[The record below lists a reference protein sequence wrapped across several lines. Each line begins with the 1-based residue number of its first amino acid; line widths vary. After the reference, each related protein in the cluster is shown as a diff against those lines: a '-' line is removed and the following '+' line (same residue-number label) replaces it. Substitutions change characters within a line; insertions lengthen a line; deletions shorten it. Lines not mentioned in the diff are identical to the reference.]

1 MQKKLNLLN
10 QNQKKTGKMMQ
21 DRLAFGLLF
30 ISVFGLGQI
39 NFEVSVS
46 KKQLGLNERLRVD
59 FAIDKPGDNF
69 RPPSFSSFRVISGP
83 MQSVS
88 NVFVNGKRTYS
99 MTYTYFITPL
109 KKGVFDIEQASIEYE
124 GNVYKTT
131 PVTINVT
138 EAVAI
143 PRDPNDPK
151 YIVDEKLHLAA
162 EVSKRS
168 PYVNEPI
175 TIVYKLYFAQN
186 VNPTDV
192 DVVDMPKYNDF
203 WSYNVDIP
211 NRNIDTSIYKGERYN
226 FVEWRKVVLYPQR
239 AGKLEIKPLS
249 LDVTV
254 NVPTGK
260 RDFFQRVIYTQVPK
274 LISAGNLTINVKPLP
289 TEGQPDD
296 FGGAVG
302 NFNIDVSTSK
312 KQLKANESLQAKVKI
327 SGRGNLRLFGMPN
340 LQTPSAI
347 EQYEPETSEN
357 IRSNLSGM
365 SGSITQSYTLIPQVQ
380 GKYPIPSVEFSFFN
394 PKKKTYETIKS
405 SEQLVD
411 VTEGPLANRAVNL
424 TTPSG
429 TVSID
434 SPFKF
439 ISLDTSFVLINTP
452 TFFRSTLFYLLW
464 GSPLGLVL
472 LYVVYARRK
481 LKQMGDTEGVRMR
494 TANRMA
500 RKYLS
505 EAKRNL
511 NNSEEFYVALER
523 ALHNY
528 LKAKLKME
536 TSDFSKEKIKN
547 ILTQIGVEVSLV
559 NDFVSVLEN
568 CEFARYTPSSVKAM
582 EQDFANTAKMI
593 TQIDKQL

>member
-1 MQKKLNLLN
+1 
-10 QNQKKTGKMMQ
+10 MMRN
-21 DRLAFGLLF
+21 RLVFGLLLF
-30 ISVFGLGQI
+30 SVFGWGQI

-151 YIVDEKLHLAA
+151 YIVDEKLHLVA

-274 LISAGNLTINVKPLP
+274 LVSAGNLTINVKPLP
-289 TEGQPDD
+289 TEGQPVD
-296 FGGAVG
+296 FSGAVG
-302 NFNIDVSTSK
+302 NFSIDVSTSK

-365 SGSITQSYTLIPQVQ
+365 SGSITQSYTLIPQMQ
-380 GKYPIPSVEFSFFN
+380 GKYPIPSIEFSFFN

-411 VTEGPLANRAVNL
+411 VTEGPLANRAVNP
-424 TTPSG
+424 TTPSVA
-429 TVSID
+429 VSID

-439 ISLDTSFVLINTP
+439 IALDTSFVPINTT

-472 LYVVYARRK
+472 LYVVYARC
-481 LKQMGDTEGVRMR
+481 KQKQLGDTERVRMR

-547 ILTQIGVEVSLV
+547 ILSQIGVEESLV

>member
-1 MQKKLNLLN
+1 
-10 QNQKKTGKMMQ
+10 MMHN
-21 DRLAFGLLF
+21 R
-30 ISVFGLGQI
+30 SVFGLLLLSVFGWGQI

-131 PVTINVT
+131 PMTINVT

-143 PRDPNDPK
+143 PIDPNDPK
-151 YIVDEKLHLAA
+151 YIVDEKLHLVA

-168 PYVNEPI
+168 PYINEPI

-239 AGKLEIKPLS
+239 EGKLEIKPLS

-254 NVPTGK
+254 NVPTAK

-274 LISAGNLTINVKPLP
+274 LVSAGKLTINVKPLP
-289 TEGQPDD
+289 TEDQPDG
-296 FGGAVG
+296 FSGAVG
-302 NFNIDVSTSK
+302 NFSIDVSTSK

-347 EQYEPETSEN
+347 EQYEPEISEN

-380 GKYPIPSVEFSFFN
+380 GKYPIPSIDFSFFN
-394 PKKKTYETIKS
+394 PKKKTYVTIKS
-405 SEQLVD
+405 TEQLVD
-411 VTEGPLANRAVNL
+411 VTEGPLANRAVNP

-429 TVSID
+429 AVSID

-439 ISLDTSFVLINTP
+439 IALDTSFVPINTP

-472 LYVVYARRK
+472 LYVAYAGRK
-481 LKQMGDTEGVRMR
+481 RKQMGDTERVRMR
-494 TANRMA
+494 TANRIA

-505 EAKRNL
+505 EAKRNI

-547 ILTQIGVEVSLV
+547 ILSQIGVEESLV
-559 NDFVSVLEN
+559 SDFVSVLEN

-582 EQDFANTAKMI
+582 EQDFANTARMV
-593 TQIDKQL
+593 TQIDNQL

>member
-1 MQKKLNLLN
+1 
-10 QNQKKTGKMMQ
+10 MMHN
-21 DRLAFGLLF
+21 R
-30 ISVFGLGQI
+30 SVFGLLLLSVFGWGQI

-131 PVTINVT
+131 PMTINVT

-143 PRDPNDPK
+143 PIDPNDPK
-151 YIVDEKLHLAA
+151 YIVDEKLHLVA

-168 PYVNEPI
+168 PYINEPI

-239 AGKLEIKPLS
+239 EGKLEIKPLS

-254 NVPTGK
+254 NVPTAK

-274 LISAGNLTINVKPLP
+274 LVSAGKLTINVKPLP
-289 TEGQPDD
+289 TEDQPDG
-296 FGGAVG
+296 FSGAVG
-302 NFNIDVSTSK
+302 NFSIDVSTSK

-347 EQYEPETSEN
+347 EQYEPEISEN

-365 SGSITQSYTLIPQVQ
+365 SGSITQSYTLIPQFQ
-380 GKYPIPSVEFSFFN
+380 GKYPIPSIDFSFFN
-394 PKKKTYETIKS
+394 PKKKTYVTIKS
-405 SEQLVD
+405 TEQLVD
-411 VTEGPLANRAVNL
+411 VTEGPLANRAVNP

-429 TVSID
+429 AVSID

-439 ISLDTSFVLINTP
+439 IALDTSFVPINTP

-472 LYVVYARRK
+472 LYVAYAGRK
-481 LKQMGDTEGVRMR
+481 RKQMGDTERVRMR
-494 TANRMA
+494 TANRIA

-505 EAKRNL
+505 EAKRNI

-547 ILTQIGVEVSLV
+547 ILSQIGVEESLV
-559 NDFVSVLEN
+559 SDFVSVLEN

-582 EQDFANTAKMI
+582 EQDFANTAKMV
-593 TQIDKQL
+593 TQIDNQL

>member
-1 MQKKLNLLN
+1 
-10 QNQKKTGKMMQ
+10 MMYN
-21 DRLAFGLLF
+21 RLVFGLLLF
-30 ISVFGLGQI
+30 SIFGWGQI

-151 YIVDEKLHLAA
+151 YIVDEKLHLVA

-274 LISAGNLTINVKPLP
+274 LVSAGNLTINVKPLP
-289 TEGQPDD
+289 TEGQPVD
-296 FGGAVG
+296 FSGAVG
-302 NFNIDVSTSK
+302 NFSIDVSTSK

-380 GKYPIPSVEFSFFN
+380 GKYPIPSIEFSFFN

-411 VTEGPLANRAVNL
+411 VTEGPLANRAVNP
-424 TTPSG
+424 TTPSVA
-429 TVSID
+429 VSID

-439 ISLDTSFVLINTP
+439 IALDTFFVPINTP

-464 GSPLGLVL
+464 GFPLGLVL

-481 LKQMGDTEGVRMR
+481 QKQLGDIEGMRMR

-547 ILTQIGVEVSLV
+547 ILSQIGVEESLV

-568 CEFARYTPSSVKAM
+568 CEFARYTPSSIKAM
-582 EQDFANTAKMI
+582 EQDFANTAKII

>member
-1 MQKKLNLLN
+1 
-10 QNQKKTGKMMQ
+10 MMRN
-21 DRLAFGLLF
+21 RLVFGLLLF
-30 ISVFGLGQI
+30 SVFGWGQI

-59 FAIDKPGDNF
+59 FSIDKPGDNF

-151 YIVDEKLHLAA
+151 YIVDEKLHLVA

-274 LISAGNLTINVKPLP
+274 LVSAGNLTINVKPLP
-289 TEGQPDD
+289 TEGQPVD
-296 FGGAVG
+296 FSGAVG
-302 NFNIDVSTSK
+302 NFSIDVSTSK

-380 GKYPIPSVEFSFFN
+380 GKYPIPSIEFSFFN

-411 VTEGPLANRAVNL
+411 VTEGPLANRAVNP
-424 TTPSG
+424 TTPSVA
-429 TVSID
+429 VSID

-439 ISLDTSFVLINTP
+439 IALDTSFVPINTT

-481 LKQMGDTEGVRMR
+481 QKQLGDTEGVRMR

-547 ILTQIGVEVSLV
+547 ILSQIGVEESLV

>member
-1 MQKKLNLLN
+1 
-10 QNQKKTGKMMQ
+10 MMRN
-21 DRLAFGLLF
+21 RLVFGLLF
-30 ISVFGLGQI
+30 LSVFGWGQI

-151 YIVDEKLHLAA
+151 YIVDEKLHLVA

-274 LISAGNLTINVKPLP
+274 LVSAGNLTINVKPLP

-296 FGGAVG
+296 FSGAVG
-302 NFNIDVSTSK
+302 NFSIDVSTSK

-380 GKYPIPSVEFSFFN
+380 GKYPIPSIEFSFFN

-411 VTEGPLANRAVNL
+411 VTEGPLANRAVNP
-424 TTPSG
+424 TTPSAA
-429 TVSID
+429 VSID

-439 ISLDTSFVLINTP
+439 IALDTSFVPINTP

-472 LYVVYARRK
+472 LYMVHARRK
-481 LKQMGDTEGVRMR
+481 QKQLGDTEGVRIR

-547 ILTQIGVEVSLV
+547 ILSQIGVEESVV

>member
-1 MQKKLNLLN
+1 
-10 QNQKKTGKMMQ
+10 MMRN
-21 DRLAFGLLF
+21 RLVFGLLF
-30 ISVFGLGQI
+30 LSVFGWGQI

-131 PVTINVT
+131 PMTINVT

-151 YIVDEKLHLAA
+151 YIVDEKLHLVA

-274 LISAGNLTINVKPLP
+274 LVSAGNLTINVKPLP

-296 FGGAVG
+296 FSGAVG
-302 NFNIDVSTSK
+302 NFSIDVSTSK

-380 GKYPIPSVEFSFFN
+380 GKYPIPSIEFSFFN

-411 VTEGPLANRAVNL
+411 VTEGPLANRAVNP
-424 TTPSG
+424 TTPSAA
-429 TVSID
+429 VSIE

-439 ISLDTSFVLINTP
+439 IALDTSFVPINTP

-472 LYVVYARRK
+472 LYMVHARRK
-481 LKQMGDTEGVRMR
+481 QKQLGDTEGVRIR

-547 ILTQIGVEVSLV
+547 ILSQIGVEESVV

>member
-1 MQKKLNLLN
+1 
-10 QNQKKTGKMMQ
+10 MMRN
-21 DRLAFGLLF
+21 RLVFGLLF
-30 ISVFGLGQI
+30 LSVFGWGQI

-151 YIVDEKLHLAA
+151 YIVDEKLHLVA

-274 LISAGNLTINVKPLP
+274 LVSAGNLTINVKPLP

-296 FGGAVG
+296 FSGAVG
-302 NFNIDVSTSK
+302 NFSIDVSTSK

-380 GKYPIPSVEFSFFN
+380 GKYPIPSIEFSFFN

-411 VTEGPLANRAVNL
+411 VTEGPLANRAVNP
-424 TTPSG
+424 TNPSLA
-429 TVSID
+429 VSID

-439 ISLDTSFVLINTP
+439 IDLDTSFVPINTP

-472 LYVVYARRK
+472 LYVAYARRK
-481 LKQMGDTEGVRMR
+481 QKQLGDTEGVRMR

-547 ILTQIGVEVSLV
+547 ILSQIGVEESLV

>member
-1 MQKKLNLLN
+1 MYN
-10 QNQKKTGKMMQ
+10 
-21 DRLAFGLLF
+21 R
-30 ISVFGLGQI
+30 SVFGLLLLSVFGWGQI

-131 PVTINVT
+131 PMTINVT

-143 PRDPNDPK
+143 PIDPNDPK
-151 YIVDEKLHLAA
+151 YIVDEKLHLVA

-168 PYVNEPI
+168 PYINEPI

-239 AGKLEIKPLS
+239 EGKLEIKPLS

-254 NVPTGK
+254 NVPTAK

-274 LISAGNLTINVKPLP
+274 LVSAGKLTINVKPLP
-289 TEGQPDD
+289 TEDQPDG
-296 FGGAVG
+296 FSGAVG
-302 NFNIDVSTSK
+302 NFSIDVSTSK

-347 EQYEPETSEN
+347 EQYEPEISEN

-380 GKYPIPSVEFSFFN
+380 GKYPIPSIDFSFFN
-394 PKKKTYETIKS
+394 PKKKTYVTIKS
-405 SEQLVD
+405 TEQLVD
-411 VTEGPLANRAVNL
+411 VTEGPLANRAVNP

-429 TVSID
+429 AVSID

-439 ISLDTSFVLINTP
+439 IALDTSFVPINTP

-472 LYVVYARRK
+472 LYVAYAGRK
-481 LKQMGDTEGVRMR
+481 RKQMGDTERVRMR
-494 TANRMA
+494 TANRIA
-500 RKYLS
+500 RKYLF
-505 EAKRNL
+505 EAKRNI

-547 ILTQIGVEVSLV
+547 ILSQIGVEESLV
-559 NDFVSVLEN
+559 SDFVSVLEN

-582 EQDFANTAKMI
+582 EQDFANTARMV
-593 TQIDKQL
+593 TQIDNQL

>member
-1 MQKKLNLLN
+1 
-10 QNQKKTGKMMQ
+10 MMHN
-21 DRLAFGLLF
+21 R
-30 ISVFGLGQI
+30 SVFGLLLLSVFGWGQI

-131 PVTINVT
+131 PMTINVT

-143 PRDPNDPK
+143 PIDPNDPK
-151 YIVDEKLHLAA
+151 YIVDEKLHLVA

-168 PYVNEPI
+168 PYINEPI

-239 AGKLEIKPLS
+239 EGKLEIKPLS

-254 NVPTGK
+254 NVPTAK

-274 LISAGNLTINVKPLP
+274 LVSAGKLTINVKPLP
-289 TEGQPDD
+289 TEDQPDG
-296 FGGAVG
+296 FSGAVG
-302 NFNIDVSTSK
+302 NFSIDVSTSK

-347 EQYEPETSEN
+347 EQYEPEISEN

-365 SGSITQSYTLIPQVQ
+365 SGSITQSYTLIPQFQ
-380 GKYPIPSVEFSFFN
+380 GKYPIPSIDFSFFN
-394 PKKKTYETIKS
+394 PKKKTYVTIKS
-405 SEQLVD
+405 TEQLVD
-411 VTEGPLANRAVNL
+411 VTEGPLANRAVNP

-429 TVSID
+429 AVSID

-439 ISLDTSFVLINTP
+439 IALDTSFVPINTP

-472 LYVVYARRK
+472 MYVAYAGRK
-481 LKQMGDTEGVRMR
+481 RKQMGDTERVRMR
-494 TANRMA
+494 TANRIA
-500 RKYLS
+500 RKYLF
-505 EAKRNL
+505 EAKRNI

-547 ILTQIGVEVSLV
+547 ILSQIGVEESLV
-559 NDFVSVLEN
+559 SDFVSVLEN

-582 EQDFANTAKMI
+582 EQDFANTAKMV
-593 TQIDKQL
+593 TQIDNQL

>member
-1 MQKKLNLLN
+1 
-10 QNQKKTGKMMQ
+10 MMHN
-21 DRLAFGLLF
+21 RLVFGLLLL
-30 ISVFGLGQI
+30 SVFGWGQI

-109 KKGVFDIEQASIEYE
+109 KKGVFDIEQASIDYE

-151 YIVDEKLHLAA
+151 YIVDEKLHLVA

-211 NRNIDTSIYKGERYN
+211 NRNIETSIYKGERYN

-274 LISAGNLTINVKPLP
+274 LVSAGNLTINVKPLP

-296 FGGAVG
+296 FSGAVG
-302 NFNIDVSTSK
+302 NFSIDVSTSK

-394 PKKKTYETIKS
+394 PKKKIYETIKS

-411 VTEGPLANRAVNL
+411 VTEGPLANRAVNP
-424 TTPSG
+424 TSPSAV
-429 TVSID
+429 VSID

-439 ISLDTSFVLINTP
+439 IALDTSFVPINTT

-472 LYVVYARRK
+472 LYVAYARRK
-481 LKQMGDTEGVRMR
+481 QKQLGDTEGVRMR

-547 ILTQIGVEVSLV
+547 ILSQIGVEESLV

>member
-1 MQKKLNLLN
+1 MYN
-10 QNQKKTGKMMQ
+10 
-21 DRLAFGLLF
+21 R
-30 ISVFGLGQI
+30 SVFGLLLLSVFGWGQI

-131 PVTINVT
+131 PMTINVT

-143 PRDPNDPK
+143 PIDPNDPK
-151 YIVDEKLHLAA
+151 YIVDEKLHLVA

-168 PYVNEPI
+168 PYINEPI

-239 AGKLEIKPLS
+239 EGKLEIKPLS

-254 NVPTGK
+254 NVPTAK

-274 LISAGNLTINVKPLP
+274 LVSAGKLTINVKPLP
-289 TEGQPDD
+289 TEDQPDG
-296 FGGAVG
+296 FSGAVG
-302 NFNIDVSTSK
+302 NFSIDVSTSK

-347 EQYEPETSEN
+347 EQYEPEISEN

-365 SGSITQSYTLIPQVQ
+365 SGSITQSYTLIPQFQ
-380 GKYPIPSVEFSFFN
+380 GKYPIPSIDFSFFN
-394 PKKKTYETIKS
+394 PKKKTYVTIKS
-405 SEQLVD
+405 TEQLVD
-411 VTEGPLANRAVNL
+411 VTEGPLANRAVNP

-429 TVSID
+429 AVSID

-439 ISLDTSFVLINTP
+439 IALDTSFVPINTP

-472 LYVVYARRK
+472 LYVAYAGRK
-481 LKQMGDTEGVRMR
+481 RKQMGDTERVRMR
-494 TANRMA
+494 TANRIA

-505 EAKRNL
+505 EAKRNI

-547 ILTQIGVEVSLV
+547 ILSQIGVEESLV
-559 NDFVSVLEN
+559 SDFVSVLEN

-582 EQDFANTAKMI
+582 EQDFANTAKMV
-593 TQIDKQL
+593 TQIDNQL

>member
-1 MQKKLNLLN
+1 
-10 QNQKKTGKMMQ
+10 MMRN
-21 DRLAFGLLF
+21 RLVFGLLF
-30 ISVFGLGQI
+30 LSVFGWGQI

-151 YIVDEKLHLAA
+151 YIVDEKLHLVA

-274 LISAGNLTINVKPLP
+274 LVSAGNLTINVKPLP

-296 FGGAVG
+296 FSGAVG
-302 NFNIDVSTSK
+302 NFSIDVSTSK

-380 GKYPIPSVEFSFFN
+380 GKYPIPSIEFSFFN

-411 VTEGPLANRAVNL
+411 VTEGPLANRAVNP
-424 TTPSG
+424 TNPSVA
-429 TVSID
+429 VSID

-439 ISLDTSFVLINTP
+439 IDLDTSFVPINTP

-472 LYVVYARRK
+472 LYVAYARRK
-481 LKQMGDTEGVRMR
+481 QKQLGDTEGVRMR

-547 ILTQIGVEVSLV
+547 ILSQIGVEESLV

>member
-1 MQKKLNLLN
+1 
-10 QNQKKTGKMMQ
+10 MMYN
-21 DRLAFGLLF
+21 RLVFGLLLF
-30 ISVFGLGQI
+30 SVFGWGQI

-151 YIVDEKLHLAA
+151 YIVDEKLHLVA

-274 LISAGNLTINVKPLP
+274 LVSAGNLTINVKPLP
-289 TEGQPDD
+289 TEGQPVD
-296 FGGAVG
+296 FSGAVG
-302 NFNIDVSTSK
+302 NFSIDVSTSK

-380 GKYPIPSVEFSFFN
+380 GKYPIPSIEFSFFN

-411 VTEGPLANRAVNL
+411 VTEGPLANRAVNP
-424 TTPSG
+424 TTPLVA
-429 TVSID
+429 VSID

-439 ISLDTSFVLINTP
+439 IALDTSFVPINTT

-481 LKQMGDTEGVRMR
+481 QKQLGDSEGVRMR

-547 ILTQIGVEVSLV
+547 ILSQIGVEESLV

-582 EQDFANTAKMI
+582 EQDFANTAKII

>member
-1 MQKKLNLLN
+1 
-10 QNQKKTGKMMQ
+10 MMYN
-21 DRLAFGLLF
+21 RLVFGLLLF
-30 ISVFGLGQI
+30 TVFGWGQI

-59 FAIDKPGDNF
+59 FSIDKPGDNF

-131 PVTINVT
+131 PVTINVI

-151 YIVDEKLHLAA
+151 YIVDEKLHLVA

-168 PYVNEPI
+168 PYINEPI

-274 LISAGNLTINVKPLP
+274 LVSAGNLTINVKPLP
-289 TEGQPDD
+289 TEGQPVD
-296 FGGAVG
+296 FSGAVG
-302 NFNIDVSTSK
+302 NFSIDVTTSK

-380 GKYPIPSVEFSFFN
+380 GKYPIPSIEFSFFN

-411 VTEGPLANRAVNL
+411 VTEGPLANRSVNP
-424 TTPSG
+424 TTPSVA
-429 TVSID
+429 VSID

-439 ISLDTSFVLINTP
+439 IALDTSFVPINTT

-464 GSPLGLVL
+464 GSPLGLVF

-481 LKQMGDTEGVRMR
+481 QKQLGDTEGVRMR

-547 ILTQIGVEVSLV
+547 ILSQIGVEESLV

>member
-1 MQKKLNLLN
+1 MYN
-10 QNQKKTGKMMQ
+10 
-21 DRLAFGLLF
+21 R
-30 ISVFGLGQI
+30 SVFGLLLLSVFGWGQI

-131 PVTINVT
+131 PMTINVT

-143 PRDPNDPK
+143 PIDPNDPK
-151 YIVDEKLHLAA
+151 YIVDEKLHLVA

-168 PYVNEPI
+168 PYINEPI

-239 AGKLEIKPLS
+239 EGKLEIKPLS

-274 LISAGNLTINVKPLP
+274 LVSAGKLTINVKPLP
-289 TEGQPDD
+289 TEDQPDG
-296 FGGAVG
+296 FSGAVG
-302 NFNIDVSTSK
+302 NFSIDVSTSK

-365 SGSITQSYTLIPQVQ
+365 SGSITQSYTLIPQFQ
-380 GKYPIPSVEFSFFN
+380 GKYPIPSIDFSFFN
-394 PKKKTYETIKS
+394 PKKKTYVTIKS
-405 SEQLVD
+405 TEQLVD
-411 VTEGPLANRAVNL
+411 VTEGPLANRAVNP

-429 TVSID
+429 AVSID

-439 ISLDTSFVLINTP
+439 IALDTSFVPINTP

-472 LYVVYARRK
+472 LYVAYAGRK
-481 LKQMGDTEGVRMR
+481 RKQMGDTERVRMR
-494 TANRMA
+494 TANRIA

-505 EAKRNL
+505 EAKRNI

-547 ILTQIGVEVSLV
+547 ILSQIGVEESLV
-559 NDFVSVLEN
+559 SDFVSVLEN

-582 EQDFANTAKMI
+582 EQDFANTAKMV
-593 TQIDKQL
+593 TQIDNQL

>member
-1 MQKKLNLLN
+1 MNSKHLV
-10 QNQKKTGKMMQ
+10 
-21 DRLAFGLLF
+21 FGLLLF
-30 ISVFGLGQI
+30 SVFGWGQI
-39 NFEVSVS
+39 NFEVTVS

-59 FAIDKPGDNF
+59 FKIDKPGDNF
-69 RPPSFSSFRVISGP
+69 RPPKFSSFRVISGP

-88 NVFVNGKRTYS
+88 NVFVNGKRSYS
-99 MTYTYFITPL
+99 MTYTYFLTPL
-109 KKGVFDIEQASIEYE
+109 QQGVYDIEQAQIEYE
-124 GNVYKTT
+124 GNTYKTT

-151 YIVDEKLHLAA
+151 NIVDEKLHLVA
-162 EVSKRS
+162 EVSKRN
-168 PYVNEPI
+168 PYINEPI

-203 WSYNVDIP
+203 WSYSVDIP
-211 NRNIDTSIYKGERYN
+211 NRDVATSIYKGERYN

-260 RDFFQRVIYTQVPK
+260 RDFFQRLIYTQVPK
-274 LISAGNLTINVKPLP
+274 LVSAGNLIINVKPLP
-289 TEGQPDD
+289 SEGKPDN
-296 FGGAVG
+296 FSGAVG
-302 NFNIDVSTSK
+302 DFSIDLSTTK
-312 KQLKANESLQAKVKI
+312 KQLKANESLQAKVKV
-327 SGRGNLRLFGMPN
+327 SGRGNLRLFGLPK

-347 EQYEPETSEN
+347 EQYEPESKEN
-357 IRSNLSGM
+357 IRSNLRGM
-365 SGSITQSYTLIPQVQ
+365 SGSVTQSYTLVPQYQ
-380 GKYPIPSVEFSFFN
+380 GKYPIPAVEFSFFN
-394 PKKKTYETIKS
+394 PKTKRYETVKS
-405 SEQLVD
+405 DDQLVD
-411 VTEGPLANRAVNL
+411 VTEGPSVNRAVNPA
-424 TTPSG
+424 TPAAA
-429 TVSID
+429 VSID
-434 SPFKF
+434 TPFKF
-439 ISLDTSFVLINTP
+439 IALDTSFVAINP
-452 TFFRSTLFYLLW
+452 SVFFGSAMFYGLW
-464 GSPLGLVL
+464 VSPLGLL
-472 LYVVYARRK
+472 LLFAIYARRQRK
-481 LKQMGDTEGVRMR
+481 NLGDKVGMRVR

-500 RKYLS
+500 RKYLY

-536 TSDFSKEKIKN
+536 TADFSKEKIKN
-547 ILTQIGVEVSLV
+547 ILSQIGVEEPLV

-582 EQDFANTAKMI
+582 EQDYANTAKMI

>member
-1 MQKKLNLLN
+1 
-10 QNQKKTGKMMQ
+10 MMRN
-21 DRLAFGLLF
+21 RLVFGLLF
-30 ISVFGLGQI
+30 LSVFGWGQI

-151 YIVDEKLHLAA
+151 YIVDEKLHLVA

-274 LISAGNLTINVKPLP
+274 LVSAGNLTINVKPLP

-296 FGGAVG
+296 FSGAVG
-302 NFNIDVSTSK
+302 NFSIDVSTSK

-380 GKYPIPSVEFSFFN
+380 GKYPIPSIEFSFFN

-411 VTEGPLANRAVNL
+411 VTEGPLANRAVNP
-424 TTPSG
+424 TNPSVA
-429 TVSID
+429 VSID

-439 ISLDTSFVLINTP
+439 IDLDTSFVPINTP

-472 LYVVYARRK
+472 LYVAYVRRK
-481 LKQMGDTEGVRMR
+481 QKQLGDTEGVRMR

-547 ILTQIGVEVSLV
+547 ILSQIGVEESLV

>member
-1 MQKKLNLLN
+1 MNSKHLL
-10 QNQKKTGKMMQ
+10 
-21 DRLAFGLLF
+21 FGLLLF
-30 ISVFGLGQI
+30 SVFGWGQI

-59 FAIDKPGDNF
+59 FKIDKPGDNF
-69 RPPSFSSFRVISGP
+69 RPPKFSSFRVISGP

-99 MTYTYFITPL
+99 MTYTYFLTPL
-109 KKGVFDIEQASIEYE
+109 QQGVYDIEQAQIEYE
-124 GNVYKTT
+124 GNTYKTT

-138 EAVAI
+138 EAVVI

-151 YIVDEKLHLAA
+151 NIVDEKLHLVA
-162 EVSKRS
+162 EVSKRN

-203 WSYNVDIP
+203 WSYSVDIP
-211 NRNIDTSIYKGERYN
+211 NREVATSIYKGERYN
-226 FVEWRKVVLYPQR
+226 LVEWRKVVLYPQR

-274 LISAGNLTINVKPLP
+274 LVSAGNLNINVKPLP
-289 TEGQPDD
+289 SEGQPDN
-296 FGGAVG
+296 FSGAVG
-302 NFNIDVSTSK
+302 DFSIALSTTK

-327 SGRGNLRLFGMPN
+327 SGRGNLRLFSLPK

-347 EQYEPETSEN
+347 EQYEPESKEN

-365 SGSITQSYTLIPQVQ
+365 SGSVTQSYTLVPQYQ
-380 GKYPIPSVEFSFFN
+380 GKYPIPAVEFSFFN
-394 PKKKTYETIKS
+394 PKAKRYETVKS
-405 SEQLVD
+405 AEQLVD
-411 VTEGPLANRAVNL
+411 VTEGPSVNRAVNPA
-424 TTPSG
+424 TPSAA
-429 TVSID
+429 VSID
-434 SPFKF
+434 TPFKF
-439 ISLDTSFVLINTP
+439 IALDTSFVAISP
-452 TFFRSTLFYLLW
+452 SVFFGSAMFYGLW
-464 GSPLGLVL
+464 ISPLGLL
-472 LYVVYARRK
+472 LLFAIYARRQR
-481 LKQMGDTEGVRMR
+481 KQMGDTEGVRMR

-511 NNSEEFYVALER
+511 NSSDEFYVALER

-536 TSDFSKEKIKN
+536 TADFSKEKIKN
-547 ILTQIGVEVSLV
+547 ILSQIGVEEPLV

-568 CEFARYTPSSVKAM
+568 CEFARYTPSSVRAM
-582 EQDFANTAKMI
+582 EHDYANTAKMI
-593 TQIDKQL
+593 IQIDKQL

>member
-1 MQKKLNLLN
+1 
-10 QNQKKTGKMMQ
+10 MMRN
-21 DRLAFGLLF
+21 RLVFGLLSLS
-30 ISVFGLGQI
+30 IFGWGQI

-151 YIVDEKLHLAA
+151 HIVDEKLHLVA

-192 DVVDMPKYNDF
+192 DVVDVPKYNDF
-203 WSYNVDIP
+203 WSYNIDIP

-239 AGKLEIKPLS
+239 EGKLEIKPLS

-254 NVPTGK
+254 NVPTRK

-274 LISAGNLTINVKPLP
+274 LVSAGNLIINVKPLP
-289 TEGQPDD
+289 TDGQPDD
-296 FGGAVG
+296 FSGAVG
-302 NFNIDVSTSK
+302 NFSIDVSTSK

-340 LQTPSAI
+340 LQTPSVI
-347 EQYEPETSEN
+347 EQYDPETSEN

-380 GKYPIPSVEFSFFN
+380 GKYPIPSIEFSFFN
-394 PKKKTYETIKS
+394 PSKKTYETIKS

-411 VTEGPLANRAVNL
+411 VTEGPLANRAVNP
-424 TTPSG
+424 TISQG
-429 TVSID
+429 AVSID

-439 ISLDTSFVLINTP
+439 IALDTFFVPINTP

-464 GSPLGLVL
+464 GFPLGLVL

-481 LKQMGDTEGVRMR
+481 QKQLGDIEGIRMR

-511 NNSEEFYVALER
+511 KNSEEFYVALER

-536 TSDFSKEKIKN
+536 TSDFTKEKIKN
-547 ILTQIGVEVSLV
+547 ILSQIGVEESLV

-568 CEFARYTPSSVKAM
+568 CEFARYTPSSIKAM
-582 EQDFANTAKMI
+582 EQDFANSAKMI

>member
-1 MQKKLNLLN
+1 
-10 QNQKKTGKMMQ
+10 MMRN
-21 DRLAFGLLF
+21 RLVFGLLF
-30 ISVFGLGQI
+30 LSVFGWGQI

-59 FAIDKPGDNF
+59 FSIDKPGDNF

-151 YIVDEKLHLAA
+151 YIVDEKLHLVA

-274 LISAGNLTINVKPLP
+274 LVSAGNLTINVKPLP
-289 TEGQPDD
+289 TEGQPVD
-296 FGGAVG
+296 FSGAVG
-302 NFNIDVSTSK
+302 NFSIDVSTSK

-365 SGSITQSYTLIPQVQ
+365 SGSVTQSYTLIPQMQ
-380 GKYPIPSVEFSFFN
+380 GKYPIPSIEFSFFN

-411 VTEGPLANRAVNL
+411 VTEGPLANRAVNP
-424 TTPSG
+424 TNPSLA
-429 TVSID
+429 VSID

-439 ISLDTSFVLINTP
+439 IDLDTSFVPINTP

-481 LKQMGDTEGVRMR
+481 QKQLGDTEGVRMR

-547 ILTQIGVEVSLV
+547 ILSQIGVEESLV

>member
-1 MQKKLNLLN
+1 
-10 QNQKKTGKMMQ
+10 MM
-21 DRLAFGLLF
+21 RNRFVFGLLF
-30 ISVFGLGQI
+30 LSVFGWGQI

-151 YIVDEKLHLAA
+151 YIVDEKLHLVA

-239 AGKLEIKPLS
+239 AGKLEINPLS

-274 LISAGNLTINVKPLP
+274 LVSAGNLTINVKPLP
-289 TEGQPDD
+289 TEGQPDN
-296 FGGAVG
+296 FSGAVG
-302 NFNIDVSTSK
+302 NFSIDVSTSK

-327 SGRGNLRLFGMPN
+327 SGRGNLRLFGMPT

-411 VTEGPLANRAVNL
+411 VTEGPLANRAVNP
-424 TTPSG
+424 TTPSAA
-429 TVSID
+429 VSID

-439 ISLDTSFVLINTP
+439 IALDTSFVPINTP

-481 LKQMGDTEGVRMR
+481 QKQLGDTEGVRMR

-547 ILTQIGVEVSLV
+547 ILSQIGVEESLV

>member
-1 MQKKLNLLN
+1 
-10 QNQKKTGKMMQ
+10 MMHN
-21 DRLAFGLLF
+21 R
-30 ISVFGLGQI
+30 SVFGLLLLSVFGWGQI

-131 PVTINVT
+131 PMTINVT

-143 PRDPNDPK
+143 PIDPNDPK
-151 YIVDEKLHLAA
+151 YIVDEKLHLVA

-168 PYVNEPI
+168 PYINEPI

-239 AGKLEIKPLS
+239 EGKLEIKPLS

-274 LISAGNLTINVKPLP
+274 LVSAGKLTINVKPLP
-289 TEGQPDD
+289 TEDQPDG
-296 FGGAVG
+296 FSGAVG
-302 NFNIDVSTSK
+302 NFSIDVSTSK

-347 EQYEPETSEN
+347 EQYEPEISEN

-365 SGSITQSYTLIPQVQ
+365 SGSITQSYTLIPQFQ
-380 GKYPIPSVEFSFFN
+380 GKYPIPSIDFSFFN
-394 PKKKTYETIKS
+394 PKKKTYVTIKS
-405 SEQLVD
+405 TEQLVD
-411 VTEGPLANRAVNL
+411 VTEGPLANRAVNP

-429 TVSID
+429 AVSID

-439 ISLDTSFVLINTP
+439 IALDTSFVPINTP

-472 LYVVYARRK
+472 LYVAYAGRK
-481 LKQMGDTEGVRMR
+481 RKQMGDTERVRMR
-494 TANRMA
+494 TANRIA

-505 EAKRNL
+505 EAKRNI

-547 ILTQIGVEVSLV
+547 ILSQIGVEESLV
-559 NDFVSVLEN
+559 SDFVSVLEN

-582 EQDFANTAKMI
+582 EQDFANTARMV
-593 TQIDKQL
+593 TQIDNQL

>member
-1 MQKKLNLLN
+1 MYN
-10 QNQKKTGKMMQ
+10 
-21 DRLAFGLLF
+21 R
-30 ISVFGLGQI
+30 SVFGLLLLSVFGWGQI

-131 PVTINVT
+131 PMTINVT

-143 PRDPNDPK
+143 PIDPNDPK
-151 YIVDEKLHLAA
+151 YIVDEKLHLVA

-168 PYVNEPI
+168 PYINEPI

-239 AGKLEIKPLS
+239 EGKLEIKPLS

-274 LISAGNLTINVKPLP
+274 LVSAGKLTINVKPLP
-289 TEGQPDD
+289 TEDQPDG
-296 FGGAVG
+296 FSGAVG
-302 NFNIDVSTSK
+302 NFSIDVSTSK

-347 EQYEPETSEN
+347 EQYEPEISEN

-365 SGSITQSYTLIPQVQ
+365 SGSITQSYTLIPQFQ
-380 GKYPIPSVEFSFFN
+380 GKYPIPSIDFSFFN
-394 PKKKTYETIKS
+394 PKKKTYVTIKS
-405 SEQLVD
+405 TEQLVD
-411 VTEGPLANRAVNL
+411 VTEGPLANRAVNP

-429 TVSID
+429 AVSID

-439 ISLDTSFVLINTP
+439 IALDTSFVPINTP

-472 LYVVYARRK
+472 LYVAYAGRK
-481 LKQMGDTEGVRMR
+481 RKQMGDTERVRMR
-494 TANRMA
+494 TANRIA

-505 EAKRNL
+505 EAKRNI

-547 ILTQIGVEVSLV
+547 ILSQIGVEESLV
-559 NDFVSVLEN
+559 SDFVSVLEN

-582 EQDFANTAKMI
+582 EQDFANTARMV
-593 TQIDKQL
+593 TQIDNQL

>member
-1 MQKKLNLLN
+1 MNSKHLL
-10 QNQKKTGKMMQ
+10 
-21 DRLAFGLLF
+21 FGLLLF
-30 ISVFGLGQI
+30 SVFGWGQI

-59 FAIDKPGDNF
+59 FKIDKPGDNF
-69 RPPSFSSFRVISGP
+69 RPPKFSSFRVISGP

-99 MTYTYFITPL
+99 MTYTYFLTPL
-109 KKGVFDIEQASIEYE
+109 QQGVYDIEQAQIEYE
-124 GNVYKTT
+124 KNTYKTT

-151 YIVDEKLHLAA
+151 NIVDEKLHLVA
-162 EVSKRS
+162 EVSKRN

-211 NRNIDTSIYKGERYN
+211 NRDVATSIYKGERYN
-226 FVEWRKVVLYPQR
+226 LVEWRKVVLYPQR
-239 AGKLEIKPLS
+239 AGKLQIKPLS
-249 LDVTV
+249 LDITV

-274 LISAGNLTINVKPLP
+274 LVSAGNLNINVKPLP
-289 TEGQPDD
+289 IEAQPDN
-296 FGGAVG
+296 FSGAVG
-302 NFNIDVSTSK
+302 DFSIGLSTTK

-327 SGRGNLRLFGMPN
+327 SGRGNLRLFSLPK

-347 EQYEPETSEN
+347 EQYEPESNEN

-365 SGSITQSYTLIPQVQ
+365 SGSVTQSYTLVPQYQ
-380 GKYPIPSVEFSFFN
+380 GKYPIPAVEFSFFN
-394 PKKKTYETIKS
+394 PKTKRYETVKS
-405 SEQLVD
+405 AEQLVD
-411 VTEGPLANRAVNL
+411 VTEGPSVNRVENLATPAV
-424 TTPSG
+424 
-429 TVSID
+429 VSID
-434 SPFKF
+434 TPFKF
-439 ISLDTSFVLINTP
+439 IALDTSFVAIYP
-452 TFFRSTLFYLLW
+452 SVFFGSAMFYGLW
-464 GSPLGLVL
+464 ISPLGLL
-472 LYVVYARRK
+472 LLFAIYARRK
-481 LKQMGDTEGVRMR
+481 RKQLGDTEGVRMR

-511 NNSEEFYVALER
+511 NSSEEFYVALER

-536 TSDFSKEKIKN
+536 TADFSKEKIKN
-547 ILTQIGVEVSLV
+547 ILSQIGVEEPLV

-582 EQDFANTAKMI
+582 EQDYANTAKMI

>member
-1 MQKKLNLLN
+1 MRN
-10 QNQKKTGKMMQ
+10 
-21 DRLAFGLLF
+21 RLVFGLLF
-30 ISVFGLGQI
+30 LSVFGWGQI

-59 FAIDKPGDNF
+59 FTIDKPGDNF

-151 YIVDEKLHLAA
+151 YIVDEKLHLVA

-274 LISAGNLTINVKPLP
+274 LVSAGNLTINVNPLP

-296 FGGAVG
+296 FSGAVG
-302 NFNIDVSTSK
+302 NFSIDVSTSK

-380 GKYPIPSVEFSFFN
+380 GKYPIPSIEFSFFN

-411 VTEGPLANRAVNL
+411 VTEGPLANRAVNP
-424 TTPSG
+424 TTPSAA
-429 TVSID
+429 VSID

-439 ISLDTSFVLINTP
+439 IALDTSLVPINTP

-464 GSPLGLVL
+464 GSPLGLIL
-472 LYVVYARRK
+472 LYIVYARRK
-481 LKQMGDTEGVRMR
+481 QKQLGDTEGVRMR
-494 TANRMA
+494 TANRMV

-547 ILTQIGVEVSLV
+547 ILSQIGVEESLV

-582 EQDFANTAKMI
+582 EHDFANTAKMI

>member
-1 MQKKLNLLN
+1 
-10 QNQKKTGKMMQ
+10 MMRN
-21 DRLAFGLLF
+21 RLVFGLLF
-30 ISVFGLGQI
+30 LSVFGWGQI

-59 FAIDKPGDNF
+59 FSIDKPGDNF

-151 YIVDEKLHLAA
+151 YIVDEKLHLVA

-274 LISAGNLTINVKPLP
+274 LVSAGNLTINVKPLP
-289 TEGQPDD
+289 TEGQPVD
-296 FGGAVG
+296 FSGAVG
-302 NFNIDVSTSK
+302 NFSIDVSTSK

-365 SGSITQSYTLIPQVQ
+365 SGSVTQSYTLIPQMQ
-380 GKYPIPSVEFSFFN
+380 GKYPIPSIEFSFFN

-411 VTEGPLANRAVNL
+411 VTEGPLANRAVNP
-424 TTPSG
+424 TTPSVA
-429 TVSID
+429 VSID

-439 ISLDTSFVLINTP
+439 IALDTSFVPINTT

-481 LKQMGDTEGVRMR
+481 QKQLGDTEGVRMR

-547 ILTQIGVEVSLV
+547 ILSQIGVEESLV

>member
-1 MQKKLNLLN
+1 MPKKPNPLNLN
-10 QNQKKTGKMMQ
+10 PKKTGKMNSK
-21 DRLAFGLLF
+21 LLLFGLLLF
-30 ISVFGLGQI
+30 SVFGWGQI

-59 FAIDKPGDNF
+59 FKIDKPGDNF
-69 RPPSFSSFRVISGP
+69 RPPNFSSFRVISGP

-109 KKGVFDIEQASIEYE
+109 QKGVYDIEQAQIEYE
-124 GNVYKTT
+124 GNTYKTT
-131 PVTINVT
+131 TVTINVT

-151 YIVDEKLHLAA
+151 NIVNEKLHLVA
-162 EVSKRS
+162 EVSKRN

-203 WSYNVDIP
+203 WSYSVDIP
-211 NRNIDTSIYKGERYN
+211 NRDVTTSIYKGERYN
-226 FVEWRKVVLYPQR
+226 LVEWRKVVLYPQR

-274 LISAGNLTINVKPLP
+274 LVSAGNLNINVKPLP
-289 TEGQPDD
+289 SEGQPDN
-296 FGGAVG
+296 FSGAVG
-302 NFNIDVSTSK
+302 DFSIDLSTTK

-327 SGRGNLRLFGMPN
+327 SGRGNLRLFSLPS

-347 EQYEPETSEN
+347 EQYEPESKEN
-357 IRSNLSGM
+357 IQSNLSGM
-365 SGSITQSYTLIPQVQ
+365 SGSVTQSYTLVPQYQ
-380 GKYPIPSVEFSFFN
+380 GKYPIPAVEFSFFN
-394 PKKKTYETIKS
+394 PKTKRYETVKS
-405 SEQLVD
+405 AEQFVD
-411 VTEGPLANRAVNL
+411 VTEGPSFNRAVNPA
-424 TTPSG
+424 TPAA
-429 TVSID
+429 VSID
-434 SPFKF
+434 TPFKF
-439 ISLDTSFVLINTP
+439 IALDTSFVAINASV
-452 TFFRSTLFYLLW
+452 FFGSAMFYGLW
-464 GSPLGLVL
+464 IFPLGLLL
-472 LYVVYARRK
+472 LYATYARRQR
-481 LKQMGDTEGVRMR
+481 KQLGDTEGVRMR

-500 RKYLS
+500 RKHLS

-536 TSDFSKEKIKN
+536 TADFSKEKIKN
-547 ILTQIGVEVSLV
+547 ILSQIGVEEPLV

-582 EQDFANTAKMI
+582 EQDYANTAKMI

>member
-1 MQKKLNLLN
+1 MNSKHLL
-10 QNQKKTGKMMQ
+10 
-21 DRLAFGLLF
+21 FGLLLF
-30 ISVFGLGQI
+30 SVFGWGQI

-59 FAIDKPGDNF
+59 FKIDKPGDNF
-69 RPPSFSSFRVISGP
+69 RPPKFSSFRVISGP

-99 MTYTYFITPL
+99 MTYTYFLTPL
-109 KKGVFDIEQASIEYE
+109 QQGVYDIEQAQIEYE
-124 GNVYKTT
+124 GNTYKTT

-138 EAVAI
+138 EAVVI

-151 YIVDEKLHLAA
+151 NIVDEKLHLVA
-162 EVSKRS
+162 EVSKRN

-211 NRNIDTSIYKGERYN
+211 NRDVATSIYKGERYN
-226 FVEWRKVVLYPQR
+226 LVEWRKVVLYPQR

-274 LISAGNLTINVKPLP
+274 LVSAGNLNINVKPLP
-289 TEGQPDD
+289 SEGQPDN
-296 FGGAVG
+296 FSGAVG
-302 NFNIDVSTSK
+302 DFSIALSTTK

-327 SGRGNLRLFGMPN
+327 SGRGNLRLFSLPK

-347 EQYEPETSEN
+347 EQYEPESKEN

-365 SGSITQSYTLIPQVQ
+365 SGSVTQSYTLVPQYQ
-380 GKYPIPSVEFSFFN
+380 GKYPIPAVEFSFFN
-394 PKKKTYETIKS
+394 PKAKRYETVKS
-405 SEQLVD
+405 AEQLVD
-411 VTEGPLANRAVNL
+411 VTEGPSVNRAVNPA
-424 TTPSG
+424 TPSAA
-429 TVSID
+429 VSID
-434 SPFKF
+434 TPFKF
-439 ISLDTSFVLINTP
+439 IALDTSFVAISP
-452 TFFRSTLFYLLW
+452 SVFFGSAMFYGLW
-464 GSPLGLVL
+464 ISPLGLL
-472 LYVVYARRK
+472 LLFAIYARRQR
-481 LKQMGDTEGVRMR
+481 KQMGDTEGVRMR

-511 NNSEEFYVALER
+511 NSSDEFYVALER

-536 TSDFSKEKIKN
+536 TADFSKEKIKN
-547 ILTQIGVEVSLV
+547 ILSQIGVEEPLV

-568 CEFARYTPSSVKAM
+568 CEFARYTPSSVRAM
-582 EQDFANTAKMI
+582 EHDYANTAKMI
-593 TQIDKQL
+593 IQIDKQL

>member
-1 MQKKLNLLN
+1 
-10 QNQKKTGKMMQ
+10 MMRN
-21 DRLAFGLLF
+21 RLVFGLLF
-30 ISVFGLGQI
+30 LSVFGWGQI

-59 FAIDKPGDNF
+59 FSIDKPGDNF

-151 YIVDEKLHLAA
+151 YIVDEKLHLVA

-274 LISAGNLTINVKPLP
+274 LVSAGNLTINVKPLP
-289 TEGQPDD
+289 IEGQPVD
-296 FGGAVG
+296 FSGAVG
-302 NFNIDVSTSK
+302 NFSIDVSTSK

-357 IRSNLSGM
+357 IRSNLRGM
-365 SGSITQSYTLIPQVQ
+365 SGSITQSYTLIPQMQ
-380 GKYPIPSVEFSFFN
+380 GKYPIPSIEFSFFN

-411 VTEGPLANRAVNL
+411 VTEGPLANRAVNP
-424 TTPSG
+424 TTPSVA
-429 TVSID
+429 VSID

-439 ISLDTSFVLINTP
+439 IALDTSFVLINTT

-481 LKQMGDTEGVRMR
+481 QKQLGDTEGVRMR

-547 ILTQIGVEVSLV
+547 ILSQIGVEESLV

>member
-1 MQKKLNLLN
+1 
-10 QNQKKTGKMMQ
+10 MMRN
-21 DRLAFGLLF
+21 RLVFGLLF
-30 ISVFGLGQI
+30 LSVFGWGQI

-59 FAIDKPGDNF
+59 FSIDKPGDNF

-124 GNVYKTT
+124 GNVYKST

-151 YIVDEKLHLAA
+151 YIVDEKLHLVA

-274 LISAGNLTINVKPLP
+274 LVSAGNLTINVKHLP
-289 TEGQPDD
+289 TEGQPVD
-296 FGGAVG
+296 FSGAVG
-302 NFNIDVSTSK
+302 NFSIDVSTSK

-327 SGRGNLRLFGMPN
+327 FGRGNLRLFGMPN

-365 SGSITQSYTLIPQVQ
+365 SGSITQSYTLIPQMQ
-380 GKYPIPSVEFSFFN
+380 GKYPIPSIEFSFFN

-411 VTEGPLANRAVNL
+411 VTEGPLANRAVNP
-424 TTPSG
+424 TTPSVA
-429 TVSID
+429 VSID

-439 ISLDTSFVLINTP
+439 IALDTSFVPINTT

-481 LKQMGDTEGVRMR
+481 QKQLGDTEGVRMR

-547 ILTQIGVEVSLV
+547 ILSQIGVEESLV

>member
-1 MQKKLNLLN
+1 MIRN
-10 QNQKKTGKMMQ
+10 
-21 DRLAFGLLF
+21 RFVFGLLF
-30 ISVFGLGQI
+30 LSVFGWGQI

-151 YIVDEKLHLAA
+151 YIVDEKLHLVA

-239 AGKLEIKPLS
+239 AGKLEINPLS

-274 LISAGNLTINVKPLP
+274 LVSAGNLTINVKPLP
-289 TEGQPDD
+289 TEGQPVD
-296 FGGAVG
+296 FSGAVG
-302 NFNIDVSTSK
+302 NFSIDVSTSK
-312 KQLKANESLQAKVKI
+312 KQLKANESLQAKVNI

-380 GKYPIPSVEFSFFN
+380 GKYPIPSIEFSFFN

-411 VTEGPLANRAVNL
+411 VTEGPLANRAVNP
-424 TTPSG
+424 TTPSAA
-429 TVSID
+429 VSID

-439 ISLDTSFVLINTP
+439 IALDTSFVPINTP

-481 LKQMGDTEGVRMR
+481 QKQLGDTEGVRMR

-547 ILTQIGVEVSLV
+547 ILSQIGVEESLV